1 MMGKR
6 VVVGLGVRCEREG
19 SDGGERGWVANGSWD
34 ELRVGKGLVSLWDS
48 SFSFLTLGYQQSAHW
63 MIVNVNIRL
72 NVVKALLVC
81 NVVSVMLT
89 MKNNVVGV
97 AGKT

>member
-1 MMGKR
+1 M
-6 VVVGLGVRCEREG
+6 
-19 SDGGERGWVANGSWD
+19 
-34 ELRVGKGLVSLWDS
+34 
-48 SFSFLTLGYQQSAHW
+48 
-63 MIVNVNIRL
+63 NVNIRL

-97 AGKT
+97 AGKTLVGRLESQTITNIHTALFI